1 MTTVNVNGTNPKKE
15 TVKTAKIGSYFV
27 NEDDELYVL
36 ARVDVCLCC
45 LINTFGGDRW
55 NDPTEIETSNNE
67 ITQEDFQK
75 VCAGEKFTEV
85 KSVDIT
91 FER

>member
-1 MTTVNVNGTNPKKE
+1 MTTVNVKGTNPKKDA
-15 TVKTAKIGSYFV
+15 VKTAKIGSYFV

-36 ARVDVCLCC
+36 ARVDGDLCC
-45 LINTFGGDRW
+45 LINTFGGNRW
-55 NDPTEIETSNNE
+55 NDPTEIEISNNE
-67 ITQEDFQK
+67 IAQEDFLK

-85 KSVDIT
+85 KFVNIT